1 MSLLA
6 GRHIAVLGAPG
17 MGTAPLAD
25 ALRQALPGHHIT
37 EQLYT
42 AQPPDL
48 ALVLGL
54 DLSDK
59 TVLSP
64 DEHATLERSDTAI
77 RQQLLTMSVPYRVVY
92 GGTASERLNQ
102 ALLALGLSPTDPAS
116 RTAREQAQYQLN
128 RGRTPWSCDTCS
140 DPDCEHRLF
149 TGLIKRPEL

>member
-17 MGTAPLAD
+17 MGTSPLAD

-37 EQLYT
+37 EQLHRD
-42 AQPPDL
+42 QPPDL

-59 TVLSP
+59 AVLGP
-64 DEHATLERSDTAI
+64 DEHAALERIDTAI
-77 RQQLLTMSVPYRVVY
+77 RQQLLTLSVPYRVVY
-92 GGTASERLNQ
+92 GSTASERLNQ
-102 ALLALGLSPTDPAS
+102 ALLALGLPSMDLAA
-116 RTAREQAQYQLN
+116 RTVREQAQYQLN

-149 TGLIKRPEL
+149 TGLINRPKL